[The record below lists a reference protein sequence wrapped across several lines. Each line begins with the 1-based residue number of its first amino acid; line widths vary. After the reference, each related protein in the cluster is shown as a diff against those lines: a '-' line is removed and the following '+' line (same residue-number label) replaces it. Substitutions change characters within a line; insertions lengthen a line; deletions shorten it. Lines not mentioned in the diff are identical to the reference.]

1 MSGMKKKELGI
12 GIFLLM
18 TFAVV
23 MVMIF
28 MPMPILDGGNT
39 LNYLDNLYNSIS
51 KGSAYYIPKV
61 EHLVE
66 EHGSEVVTLNLKLD
80 DSRTAQATE
89 PLFARAGTTTAV
101 EGATLMVNGDLE
113 TIFEICLE
121 DAESAYNNRGEDLV
135 ARYGTDARTTL
146 YDWWQA
152 LGAMEKDLNRQK
164 LFAAAQLTHTVQAKT
179 VECAYNYYGIE
190 AQAIKDRWGMVLFS
204 LVFYVIYTIWYGYG
218 IMFVF
223 EGLGFELAAH

>member
-1 MSGMKKKELGI
+1 MSEIKKKELGI
-12 GIFLLM
+12 GVFLLV
-18 TFAVV
+18 TFMVI

-28 MPMPILDGGNT
+28 MPVLDDGNA

-66 EHGSEVVTLNLKLD
+66 EHGSEVVTLNLELD
-80 DSRTAQATE
+80 DSRAAQATE
-89 PLFARAGTTTAV
+89 PLFARAGATTAV
-101 EGATLMVNGDLE
+101 EGATLMVNGDIE
-113 TIFEICLE
+113 SIFGTCLE
-121 DAESAYNNRGEDLV
+121 DAESAYNNLGEDLV

-146 YDWWQA
+146 YNWWQA

-164 LFAAAQLTHTVQAKT
+164 LFDAAQLTHTVQAKT

-190 AQAIKDRWGMVLFS
+190 AQAITNRWGTVLFS
-204 LVFYVIYTIWYGYG
+204 LVFYVLYTIWYGYG

>member
-1 MSGMKKKELGI
+1 MSGIKKKELGI
-12 GIFLLM
+12 GIFLLV

-28 MPMPILDGGNT
+28 MPIVDGGNA

-80 DSRTAQATE
+80 DSRAAQATE
-89 PLFARAGTTTAV
+89 PLFVQAGATTAV
-101 EGATLMVNGDLE
+101 EGATLMVNGDIE
-113 TIFEICLE
+113 TIFATCLE

-146 YDWWQA
+146 YNWWQA
-152 LGAMEKDLNRQK
+152 LEAMEKDLNRQK
-164 LFAAAQLTHTVQAKT
+164 LFAAAKLTHTVQAKT
-179 VECAYNYYGIE
+179 VECAYNYYGIK
-190 AQAIKDRWGMVLFS
+190 AQAIKDRWGTVLFS
-204 LVFYVIYTIWYGYG
+204 LVFYVLYTIWYGYG

>member
-1 MSGMKKKELGI
+1 MSGIKKKELSI
-12 GIFLLM
+12 GIFLLV
-18 TFAVV
+18 TFMAV

-28 MPMPILDGGNT
+28 MPIFDGANV
-39 LNYLDNLYNSIS
+39 LNSLDNLYNSIS

-66 EHGSEVVTLNLKLD
+66 EHGSEIVTLNLKLD

-89 PLFARAGTTTAV
+89 PLFVRAGATTAV
-101 EGATLMVNGDLE
+101 EGATLMVNGDIE
-113 TIFEICLE
+113 TIFGICLE
-121 DAESAYNNRGEDLV
+121 DAESAYYNRGEDLT
-135 ARYGTDARTTL
+135 ARYGTNARTTL
-146 YDWWQA
+146 YNWWQA

-164 LFAAAQLTHTVQAKT
+164 LFAAAKLTHTVQAKT

-190 AQAIKDRWGMVLFS
+190 AQAIKDRWGTVLFS
-204 LVFYVIYTIWYGYG
+204 LVFYVLYTIWYGYG

>member
-1 MSGMKKKELGI
+1 V
-12 GIFLLM
+12 
-18 TFAVV
+18 TFAVI

-28 MPMPILDGGNT
+28 MPIVDGGNA

-80 DSRTAQATE
+80 DSRAAQASE
-89 PLFARAGTTTAV
+89 PLFVRAGATTAV
-101 EGATLMVNGDLE
+101 EDATLMVNGDIE
-113 TIFEICLE
+113 TIFGICLE
-121 DAESAYNNRGEDLV
+121 DAESAYHNRGEDLA

-146 YDWWQA
+146 YNWWQA
-152 LGAMEKDLNRQK
+152 LRAMEKDLNRQK
-164 LFAAAQLTHTVQAKT
+164 LFAAAKLTHAVQAKT

-190 AQAIKDRWGMVLFS
+190 AQAIKDRWGTVLFS
-204 LVFYVIYTIWYGYG
+204 LVFYVLYTIWYGYG

>member
-1 MSGMKKKELGI
+1 MSRIKMKELGI
-12 GIFLLM
+12 GIFLLT
-18 TFAVV
+18 TFVVV

-28 MPMPILDGGNT
+28 MPMPILDGGNA

-51 KGSAYYIPKV
+51 KGSANYIPKV

-66 EHGSEVVTLNLKLD
+66 EHGSEVVTLNIKLD
-80 DSRTAQATE
+80 DSRTALVAE
-89 PLFARAGTTTAV
+89 PLFVRAGATTAV
-101 EGATLMVNGDLE
+101 EGATLMVNGDIE
-113 TIFEICLE
+113 TIFGTCLE
-121 DAESAYNNRGEDLV
+121 DAESAYHNRGEDLT

-146 YDWWQA
+146 HSWWQA

-164 LFAAAQLTHTVQAKT
+164 LFDAAQLTHTVQAKT

-190 AQAIKDRWGMVLFS
+190 SQAIKDRWGTVLFS
-204 LVFYVIYTIWYGYG
+204 LVFYVLYTIWYGYG

>member
-1 MSGMKKKELGI
+1 MSGIKKKELSI
-12 GIFLLM
+12 GIFLLV
-18 TFAVV
+18 TFMAV

-28 MPMPILDGGNT
+28 MPIFDGANV
-39 LNYLDNLYNSIS
+39 LNSLDNLYNSIS

-66 EHGSEVVTLNLKLD
+66 EHGSEIVTLNLKLD
-80 DSRTAQATE
+80 DSRSAQATE
-89 PLFARAGTTTAV
+89 PLFVRAGATTAV
-101 EGATLMVNGDLE
+101 EGATLMVNGDIE
-113 TIFEICLE
+113 TIFGICLE
-121 DAESAYNNRGEDLV
+121 DAESAYYNRGEDLT
-135 ARYGTDARTTL
+135 ARYGTNARTTL
-146 YDWWQA
+146 YNWWQA

-164 LFAAAQLTHTVQAKT
+164 LFAAAKLTHTVQAKT

-190 AQAIKDRWGMVLFS
+190 AQAIKDRWGTVLFS
-204 LVFYVIYTIWYGYG
+204 LVFYVLYTIWYGYG

>member
-1 MSGMKKKELGI
+1 MTGIKKKELGI
-12 GIFLLM
+12 GIFLLV
-18 TFAVV
+18 TFAAV

-28 MPMPILDGGNT
+28 MPILDGGNA

-80 DSRTAQATE
+80 DSRAALAAE
-89 PLFARAGTTTAV
+89 PLFVRAGATTAV
-101 EGATLMVNGDLE
+101 EGATLMVNGDIE
-113 TIFEICLE
+113 TIFGTCLE
-121 DAESAYNNRGEDLV
+121 DAESAYHNRGEDLA

-146 YDWWQA
+146 HNWWQA

>member
-1 MSGMKKKELGI
+1 MTGIKKKELGI
-12 GIFLLM
+12 GVFLLV
-18 TFAVV
+18 TFAIV

-28 MPMPILDGGNT
+28 MPIVDGGNA

-80 DSRTAQATE
+80 DSRAAQAAE
-89 PLFARAGTTTAV
+89 PLFKRAGATTAV
-101 EGATLMVNGDLE
+101 EGATLKVTGDIE
-113 TIFEICLE
+113 TIFGTCLE
-121 DAESAYNNRGEDLV
+121 DAESAYHNRGEDLV
-135 ARYGTDARTTL
+135 ARYDTNARTTL
-146 YDWWQA
+146 YNWWQA

-164 LFAAAQLTHTVQAKT
+164 LFDAAKLTHTVQAKT

-190 AQAIKDRWGMVLFS
+190 SQAIKDRWGTVLFS
-204 LVFYVIYTIWYGYG
+204 LVFYVLYTIWYGYG

-223 EGLGFELAAH
+223 EGLGFALSAH